1 MDGAQQTSFT
11 RSTKGICELEAS
23 LACRGPLP
31 SPDKATTL
39 RWRMNA
45 SHHPGQRLDWQTGLS
60 LLFADAIDRIEPN
73 GFTRQKTPVRPF
85 GIINC

>member
-1 MDGAQQTSFT
+1 MDGAQQSSFT
-11 RSTKGICELEAS
+11 RSPKGIGELGAG

-31 SPDKATTL
+31 CPDKATTL
-39 RWRMNA
+39 RWRLNA
-45 SHHPGQRLDWQTGLS
+45 SHHPGQRLDRQTGLS
-60 LLFADAIDRIEPN
+60 LLFTDAIDRIDPN